1 MGNLQAAG
9 TEQEEGSHDHVSR
22 QDAVTCRVGRRVGT
36 QLQDRPYASFAWLD
50 GEPSVR
56 RWQMSFVP
64 VPASAIRERLA
75 GAGFTLVP
83 SSHGEEVYERPHD
96 KDARYTVL
104 VYSSIQRGAGEARE
118 CGEDAIRVVALFLDG
133 RYSFPARKV
142 PIFKSARV

>member
-1 MGNLQAAG
+1 
-9 TEQEEGSHDHVSR
+9 
-22 QDAVTCRVGRRVGT
+22 
-36 QLQDRPYASFAWLD
+36 
-50 GEPSVR
+50 
-56 RWQMSFVP
+56 MSFVP

-142 PIFKSARV
+142 PIFKSARVYRTGAVEGVLDRMIERAREGYKACSAHRRRAA